1 MRIIERISALCK
13 ENGTTVTNLEKELGY
28 SNGSLA
34 KAKDIPSSRILDIAI
49 RFNVSTDFILTGN
62 DSRVETP
69 KFENCEF
76 FVKSKYSHII
86 MLSSNNARDVES
98 MFVGFNL
105 SLSLMSIVCVDYEKG
120 ELPVTDNTR
129 FIPVVPGAEDKCLHG
144 IKF

>member
-1 MRIIERISALCK
+1 MRIIERISALCR

-69 KFENCEF
+69 KFEKEHIELITL
-76 FVKSKYSHII
+76 YSQ
-86 MLSSNNARDVES
+86 LEKEQKDAV
-98 MFVGFNL
+98 FNL
-105 SLSLMSIVCVDYEKG
+105 LRSFCSK
-120 ELPVTDNTR
+120 
-129 FIPVVPGAEDKCLHG
+129 
-144 IKF
+144 

>member
-13 ENGTTVTNLEKELGY
+13 ENGTNVTNLEKELGY

-69 KFENCEF
+69 TFKKEHIELITLYEQLEKEQKDAVFNFLRSFC
-76 FVKSKYSHII
+76 SK
-86 MLSSNNARDVES
+86 
-98 MFVGFNL
+98 
-105 SLSLMSIVCVDYEKG
+105 
-120 ELPVTDNTR
+120 
-129 FIPVVPGAEDKCLHG
+129 
-144 IKF
+144 